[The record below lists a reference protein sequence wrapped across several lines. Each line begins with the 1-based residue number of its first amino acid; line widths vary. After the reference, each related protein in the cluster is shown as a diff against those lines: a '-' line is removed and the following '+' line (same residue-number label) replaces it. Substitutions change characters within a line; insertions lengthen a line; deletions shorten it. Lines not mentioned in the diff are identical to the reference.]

1 MNGKSFKSFEAVQA
15 SCIVN
20 EDINDYGIDS
30 WLKSA
35 KTLYKRAQVAQENND
50 LIDAYI
56 YYTKTYEICYSGRSK
71 DVESAWMKAHSI
83 GIPSHRYYNTWKKD
97 VEAQQAVK
105 EYRSFRSIELEEL
118 IRLQRKVKS
127 YFAARRLSSAPAP
140 RESLSS
146 SLGFKEPPVNVQS
159 DPVAIR
165 LAELSIAK
173 PNDLQKSHPQ
183 PLTRPTGARPLFPK
197 SITIDPLR
205 LQSYLRDFP
214 GLNVLFLDIRPR
226 QEFELSRIASD
237 KVVNID
243 PIVCRPNINSQ
254 DLEDSFTV
262 GPPEEL
268 AMFEKRHEFD
278 LLVYYDQNS
287 KSQISSEASKN
298 NHHPDALR
306 NLHSA
311 LWERMGWKKPLAR
324 SPVLLVGG
332 LESWMVCGGAM
343 KDSTPASPPVQVN
356 GSVILRQSHDIE
368 LQTDQKKKNRGT
380 SVLGS
385 PGSPYPRSVQE
396 YIFSDLASKRQSM
409 AKVAPVNS
417 INNPSHA
424 TSITPSPAIN
434 RTQPQVQ
441 LNLKKESGPY
451 LETGQ
456 LPDRPRRSGAAP
468 VYTRQP
474 SVGSQSS
481 RLGQT
486 TIGKTGLKNLG
497 NSCFMNAVLQCLSAC
512 FPLAR
517 YFTSGQWRT
526 DVNTDNP
533 LGYHGNVAKEF
544 ARVLRELSS
553 DDNSVIAPVE
563 LRNELGK
570 TRPEFAS
577 NEQQDAQ
584 ELLNFLLDAIHE
596 DLNSHATRPRLRELT
611 EQEEFYRETLAD
623 SFVSDTEWKRHSHR
637 NMSIIVKLFQ
647 GQLQSRLQCLTCGQT
662 STTYNAFSTL
672 SLPIPAKQGV
682 VTLKDCVNE
691 FVKTEDMKG
700 DDAWFCPKCQ
710 AQREASKKLSI
721 SKLPDVLIIHFKRFQ
736 SKGPWRDKLN
746 TNIVFP
752 LSGLDMTDYI
762 GQSLQAS
769 ATVKSMYDV
778 FGIVYHRGSM
788 EGGHYTAMINPDTQ
802 RSNDWTLFDDSR
814 VAPNNEIDNRASYLL
829 FYAKRPAMM

>member
-1 MNGKSFKSFEAVQA
+1 M
-15 SCIVN
+15 
-20 EDINDYGIDS
+20 
-30 WLKSA
+30 
-35 KTLYKRAQVAQENND
+35 
-50 LIDAYI
+50 
-56 YYTKTYEICYSGRSK
+56 
-71 DVESAWMKAHSI
+71 
-83 GIPSHRYYNTWKKD
+83 
-97 VEAQQAVK
+97 
-105 EYRSFRSIELEEL
+105 ELEEL
-118 IRLQRKVKS
+118 IRLQKKVKS
-127 YFAARRLSSAPAP
+127 FFAARLLSSAPVP
-140 RESLSS
+140 RESLTTTSEPEYSS
-146 SLGFKEPPVNVQS
+146 ASAQS
-159 DPVAIR
+159 DLVAAR
-165 LAELSIAK
+165 LANLTITKSS
-173 PNDLQKSHPQ
+173 DLKISYPQ
-183 PLTRPTGARPLFPK
+183 PAARPIGARPLFPK
-197 SITIDPLR
+197 SITIDTPR
-205 LQSYLRDFP
+205 LQSYLRDYP
-214 GLNVLFLDIRPR
+214 GLNILFIDIRSR
-226 QEFELSRIASD
+226 QEFEVEHIAAENL
-237 KVVNID
+237 VNID
-243 PIVCRPNINSQ
+243 PIVCRPNIDSQ

-268 AMFEKRHEFD
+268 ALFEKRHDFD
-278 LLVYYDQNS
+278 LLVYYDQDS
-287 KSQISSEASKN
+287 KSQLPVEASKS

-332 LESWMVCGGAM
+332 LESWIISGGAI
-343 KDSTPASPPVQVN
+343 KKGVVENPHAQVN
-356 GSVILRQSHDIE
+356 GPVILHQPHNNE
-368 LQTDQKKKNRGT
+368 AQTDQKKRNRGT
-380 SVLGS
+380 SVVS
-385 PGSPYPRSVQE
+385 VPGSPYPRSVQE
-396 YIFSDLASKRQSM
+396 YIFSDLAGTRQSM
-409 AKVAPVNS
+409 IKAAQVNGITHTS
-417 INNPSHA
+417 HISRAIPGAAINN
-424 TSITPSPAIN
+424 
-434 RTQPQVQ
+434 RLDLQVQ
-441 LNLKKESGPY
+441 PSLRKAAGPY
-451 LETGQ
+451 LESGQ
-456 LPDRPRRSGAAP
+456 LPDRPRRAGAAP

-486 TIGKTGLKNLG
+486 SIGKTGLKNLG

-526 DVNTDNP
+526 DVNVSNP

-611 EQEEFYRETLAD
+611 EQEEFYRETLED

-637 NMSIIVKLFQ
+637 NMSVVVKLFQ
-647 GQLQSRLQCLTCGQT
+647 GQLQSRLQCLKCGQT

-682 VTLKDCVNE
+682 VTLEDCVNE

-700 DDAWFCPKCQ
+700 DDTWFCPKCQ
-710 AQREASKKLSI
+710 TQREASKKLSI

-746 TNIVFP
+746 TNISFP
-752 LSGLDMTDYI
+752 LSGLDMTNYI
-762 GQSLQAS
+762 GQSLRGPT
-769 ATVKSMYDV
+769 TVKSVYDV

-829 FYAKRPAMM
+829 FYAKRPSMM